1 VESAGG
7 VTNLIKYWY
16 LLEKNPNLVK
26 EPIVLMHIFR
36 QVSEDDYGSHLAL
49 WDFVWGKMEDA
60 LGEGRIQAKRYTYGS
75 GEGLDRA
82 IEDFKEHLR
91 RGPALV
97 AAVG

>member
-1 VESAGG
+1 
-7 VTNLIKYWY
+7 
-16 LLEKNPNLVK
+16 
-26 EPIVLMHIFR
+26 
-36 QVSEDDYGSHLAL
+36 
-49 WDFVWGKMEDA
+49 MEDA